1 MKAVHFSTGGPLG
14 LVDWED
20 PIPGIGEV
28 LVKVRATALNRA
40 DLLQVKGLYP
50 PPPGESELLGL
61 EISGEVVATGS
72 GAHRWKK
79 GDRVC
84 ALLAGG
90 GYAELVA
97 VHEDMLMP
105 IPDNLSFEQAAA
117 IPEVFLTA
125 YQVLVYLAK
134 VQKGQRVL
142 IHAGASGVGTAA
154 IQMVRKIGAQCMV
167 TASAG
172 KHERCL
178 RLGADRAVDYNKED
192 FEEEVLE
199 WTSGEG
205 VEVIVD
211 VIGGGYL
218 PKNLRCLHTDG
229 ILIQLAFMGG
239 ALVDGIDLGLILRK
253 RLHLMGSTLRARTL
267 GYKVQLTN
275 DFMRDYW
282 DLFAAGELVPVID
295 SVYNW
300 REAEVAHEYMASNK
314 NQGKIILV
322 IDGV

>member
-1 MKAVHFSTGGPLG
+1 MKAVHFYAGGSLE
-14 LVDWED
+14 LVDWKD
-20 PIPGIGEV
+20 PVPSAGEV
-28 LVKVRATALNRA
+28 LIKVRATALNRA
-40 DLLQVKGLYP
+40 DLLQVRGLYP

-61 EISGEVVATGS
+61 EISGEVVGTGS
-72 GAHRWKK
+72 GVHRWKK

-90 GYAELVA
+90 GYAELAA

-211 VIGGGYL
+211 VIGGSYL

-229 ILIQLAFMGG
+229 RLIQLAFMGG

-282 DLFAAGELVPVID
+282 DLFVAGELVPVID

-300 REAEVAHEYMASNK
+300 REAEEAHQYMASNK
-314 NQGKIILV
+314 NQGKIVLV
-322 IDGV
+322 VDGF

>member
-1 MKAVHFSTGGPLG
+1 
-14 LVDWED
+14 
-20 PIPGIGEV
+20 
-28 LVKVRATALNRA
+28 ALNRA

-61 EISGEVVATGS
+61 EISGEVVATGP

-211 VIGGGYL
+211 VIGGSYL

-229 ILIQLAFMGG
+229 RLIQLAFMGG

-300 REAEVAHEYMASNK
+300 REAEAAHEYMASNK

>member
-1 MKAVHFSTGGPLG
+1 MKAVHFSTGGSLG

-20 PIPGIGEV
+20 PVVGPGEV

-61 EISGEVVATGS
+61 EISGEVAATGP

-90 GYAELVA
+90 GYAALVA

-134 VQKGQRVL
+134 VQKNQRVL
-142 IHAGASGVGTAA
+142 LHAGASGVGTAA
-154 IQMVRKIGAQCMV
+154 IQMLRVMGAQCMV

-178 RLGADRAVDYNKED
+178 RLGADRVVDYNKED
-192 FEEEVLE
+192 FEEQVLE

-211 VIGGGYL
+211 VIGGSYL

-229 ILIQLAFMGG
+229 RLIQLAFMGG
-239 ALVDGIDLGLILRK
+239 AIVDGVDLGLILRK
-253 RLHLMGSTLRARTL
+253 RLQLMGSTLRARTL
-267 GYKVQLTN
+267 EYKVQLTN

-282 DLFAAGELVPVID
+282 DLFAAGEVVPVID
-295 SVYNW
+295 SVFNW
-300 REAEVAHEYMASNK
+300 REAEEAHQYMSSNK
-314 NQGKIILV
+314 NQGKIVLV
-322 IDGV
+322 VDGF